1 LELDIIQILF
11 SQAIYHIAVSFVS
24 ASTCKSDKEYV
35 TCWVPY
41 GSFLGPAPFLIYI
54 SDHPDCYAMQRLSFT
69 HDTAL
74 NMLRP
79 NVIDLQNTINE

>member
-1 LELDIIQILF
+1 
-11 SQAIYHIAVSFVS
+11 VS